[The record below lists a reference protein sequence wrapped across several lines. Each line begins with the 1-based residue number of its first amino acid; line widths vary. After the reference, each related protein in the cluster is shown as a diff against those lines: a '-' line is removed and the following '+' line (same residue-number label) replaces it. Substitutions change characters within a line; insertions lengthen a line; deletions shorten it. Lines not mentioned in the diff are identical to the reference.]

1 LLSDSKSKSIFQ
13 YIRMIFRLKN
23 ADLSTLGLAADEPMQ
38 LPALDESKEAEGS
51 ADPEAVSLTHDR
63 QDEDRVKSRS
73 EEGNTSMPG
82 CQNDLL
88 PEIPAPSII
97 SAVDSKPLDSL
108 HEITEVE
115 APGAEEDNKKDID
128 ELMQE
133 VVVYF
138 SIT

>member
-1 LLSDSKSKSIFQ
+1 
-13 YIRMIFRLKN
+13 
-23 ADLSTLGLAADEPMQ
+23 MQ

-51 ADPEAVSLTHDR
+51 ADLKAVSLTHDR
-63 QDEDRVKSRS
+63 QDEDRVKSKS
-73 EEGNTSMPG
+73 EEGNTSMPR

-97 SAVDSKPLDSL
+97 YAVDSKPLNSL

-115 APGAEEDNKKDID
+115 APGAGEENKKYID

-133 VVVYF
+133 VAVYF